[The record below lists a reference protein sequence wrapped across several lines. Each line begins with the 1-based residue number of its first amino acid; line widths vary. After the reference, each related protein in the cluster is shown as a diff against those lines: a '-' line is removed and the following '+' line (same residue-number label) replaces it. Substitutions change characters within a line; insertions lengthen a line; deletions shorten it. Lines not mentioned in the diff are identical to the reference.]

1 MNSTSAIA
9 LILRGS
15 HMRIL
20 CLLAV
25 VFALLLPAS
34 AQDNSEAAA
43 VSKIVALEKA
53 WNQAFKSRD
62 LKAIDALLDDRAV
75 LVNDDGSLQT
85 KGAFLA
91 AMRASKPSDEQQVS
105 PESISVRFVGGV
117 GVATGVF
124 QAKGIEGGKRY
135 VRRNR
140 FVDTWS
146 NKNGNW
152 VCVSASA
159 TPVLH

>member
-1 MNSTSAIA
+1 
-9 LILRGS
+9 
-15 HMRIL
+15 MRIL
-20 CLLAV
+20 RLLAV
-25 VFALLLPAS
+25 VIALFLPAS
-34 AQDNSEAAA
+34 AQDNSETAA

-75 LVNDDGSLQT
+75 LVNDDGSLQP
-85 KGAFLA
+85 KGVFLA
-91 AMRASKPSDEQQVS
+91 TMRDSKASDEQQVS
-105 PESISVRFVGGV
+105 PESISVRFFDGV

-124 QAKGIEGGKRY
+124 RAKGIEGGKRY

-146 NKNGNW
+146 NKNGTW

-159 TPVLH
+159 TPILH

>member
-1 MNSTSAIA
+1 
-9 LILRGS
+9 
-15 HMRIL
+15 MRIL
-20 CLLAV
+20 CVLAV
-25 VFALLLPAS
+25 VIALLLPAS
-34 AQDNSEAAA
+34 AQDNSETAA
-43 VSKIVALEKA
+43 VSKIIALEKA

-75 LVNDDGSLQT
+75 LVNDDGSMQS
-85 KGAFLA
+85 KGEFLA
-91 AMRASKPSDEQQVS
+91 GVRESKGSEEQQVT
-105 PESISVRFVGGV
+105 PESISVRFFGGV

-124 QAKGIEGGKRY
+124 QAKGIEGRKCY

>member
-1 MNSTSAIA
+1 MK
-9 LILRGS
+9 
-15 HMRIL
+15 IL
-20 CLLAV
+20 CFLAV
-25 VFALLLPAS
+25 VTVLFLPAA
-34 AQDNSEAAA
+34 AQDNSESAA
-43 VSKIVALEKA
+43 VSKIIALEKA

-85 KGAFLA
+85 KADFIAGV
-91 AMRASKPSDEQQVS
+91 RESKPSDEQQVT
-105 PESISVRFVGGV
+105 PESISVRIFGS
-117 GVATGVF
+117 AAIASGVF
-124 QAKGIEGGKRY
+124 RAKGTENGKRY
-135 VRRNR
+135 VRLNR

-146 NKNGNW
+146 YKNGNW

>member
-1 MNSTSAIA
+1 MSSTLAVV

-25 VFALLLPAS
+25 VIALLLPAS
-34 AQDNSEAAA
+34 TQDNSETAA
-43 VSKIVALEKA
+43 VSKIIALEKA

-75 LVNDDGSLQT
+75 LVNDDGSLQA

-91 AMRASKPSDEQQVS
+91 AMRDSNASDEQQVS
-105 PESISVRFVGGV
+105 PESISVGLFGGV
-117 GVATGVF
+117 GV
-124 QAKGIEGGKRY
+124 
-135 VRRNR
+135 
-140 FVDTWS
+140 
-146 NKNGNW
+146 
-152 VCVSASA
+152 
-159 TPVLH
+159 

>member
-1 MNSTSAIA
+1 MSSMSAVG

-25 VFALLLPAS
+25 VIALFLPAS
-34 AQDNSEAAA
+34 AQDNSETAA
-43 VSKIVALEKA
+43 VSKIIALEKA

-91 AMRASKPSDEQQVS
+91 AMRESKPSDEQQVS
-105 PESISVRFVGGV
+105 PESISVRLPRLMSCAV
-117 GVATGVF
+117 
-124 QAKGIEGGKRY
+124 EE
-135 VRRNR
+135 
-140 FVDTWS
+140 
-146 NKNGNW
+146 
-152 VCVSASA
+152 SASA
-159 TPVLH
+159 ICVAILNAPANAAFGSSNPGG